1 MARRLTEALLA
12 LVALILTLPLL
23 LVAALGIRLSSRGP
37 VLYRSLRVGKDG
49 GVFTMLKLR
58 TMHVEQGDRRNRIT
72 GLQDPRVFAFGRW
85 LRKAKLDEL
94 PQLVNVFTGRMAIVG
109 PRPEDPMF
117 VSRYYTDL
125 HRETLSVRPGLA
137 SPGSIY
143 NYTHGDL
150 LLGTDDP
157 DGQYLARLLPVKL
170 GLELVYVRQRGLLND
185 LRIVG
190 RTLLV
195 IAAKMLGKKTFAQPP
210 ELALAEQGGL
220 VMPARRLDPIPR
232 PSAVPQVV
240 LRLDH
245 PEIIAARAEVMQ

>member
-23 LVAALGIRLSSRGP
+23 LAAAIGIRLSSRGP

-58 TMHVEQGDRRNRIT
+58 TMHVEQGDRRHRIT
-72 GLQDPRVFAFGRW
+72 GLKDPRVFALGRL

-117 VSRYYTDL
+117 VSRYYTEL

-143 NYTHGDL
+143 NYTHGDA

-170 GLELVYVRQRGLLND
+170 GLELVYVRHRSLAYD

-190 RTLLV
+190 RTLSV
-195 IAAKMLGKKTFAQPP
+195 IVAKMLGRQRFPQPP
-210 ELALAEQGGL
+210 ELAMAQSEGL
-220 VMPARRLDPIPR
+220 VAPARRLDPLPQPAPR
-232 PSAVPQVV
+232 IV

-245 PEIIAARAEVMQ
+245 PEIAAAQAEVLP